1 MICKIGCG
9 LRPVASATGRVGYAT
24 RVQFIKIDCDSWW
37 YTKAEEYLPF
47 DFTKDCVKF
56 YKSYLYINNLY

>member
-24 RVQFIKIDCDSWW
+24 RVQSWTRVA
-37 YTKAEEYLPF
+37 YPTRPVALATGQKP
-47 DFTKDCVKF
+47 CPVKF
-56 YKSYLYINNLY
+56 NTVLCKIKW

>member
-24 RVQFIKIDCDSWW
+24 RVQEVTQCSASLMRGWLK
-37 YTKAEEYLPF
+37 
-47 DFTKDCVKF
+47 
-56 YKSYLYINNLY
+56 